1 MSSRMRV
8 LHTWVWVLVFGPLG
22 GILAPLARAED
33 AAPKASIVAG
43 GGESVRTVSE
53 NMELA
58 LTGSWPTARVIDLR
72 LMGTGAGFVIS
83 LPDPSLE
90 FEAVMTQAEKD
101 ILLDYILTIGKSE
114 ICGCLRIPP
123 GDLGKPL
130 TVARLYTY
138 QIDMTLT
145 KR

>member
-1 MSSRMRV
+1 MSSRM
-8 LHTWVWVLVFGPLG
+8 LALSNWVWVLVLGPLG
-22 GILAPLARAED
+22 IVLVPPAWAED
-33 AAPKASIVAG
+33 AALKATVVAG
-43 GGESVRTVSE
+43 GGEAVRTVPE
-53 NMELA
+53 NLELA

-72 LMGTGAGFVIS
+72 LLGTGAGFVIS
-83 LPDPSLE
+83 LPDPPLAL
-90 FEAVMTQAEKD
+90 EAVMTRADKD
-101 ILLDYILTIGKSE
+101 ILLDYVLTIGKSE
-114 ICGCLRIPP
+114 ICGCLRVPP